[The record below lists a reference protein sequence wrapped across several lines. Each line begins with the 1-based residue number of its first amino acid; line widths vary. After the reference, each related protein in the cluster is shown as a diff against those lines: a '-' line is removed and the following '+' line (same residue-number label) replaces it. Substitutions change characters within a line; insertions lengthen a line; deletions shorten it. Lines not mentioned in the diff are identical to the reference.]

1 MKKIENDNNVD
12 RKTPEE
18 IKKSLKRCGKDR
30 NCHKFC
36 SYWDI
41 EDCTGELFKDA
52 LALIE
57 HLERERDAA
66 IEDIKVAATFLCQT
80 CKKYHP
86 AVIDGTK
93 HFCDEIPAD
102 HFDDG
107 AIACGMYEW
116 RGVKEEKDENTRE
129 D

>member
-1 MKKIENDNNVD
+1 MKEIETDNNVV

-18 IKKSLKRCGKDR
+18 IKKGILCDGPCNECAYRINIMSYGG
-30 NCHKFC
+30 C
-36 SYWDI
+36 SQAVVDDTI
-41 EDCTGELFKDA
+41 
-52 LALIE
+52 ALIE
-57 HLERERDAA
+57 QLERERDTA

-116 RGVKEEKDENTRE
+116 RGVKE
-129 D
+129 